1 MSETKRGGKMAL
13 DSWEDRRKLLVRF
26 QSELIQAFPDESDYN
41 VYIFGSFIRRDF
53 KPGISDIDLIIYC
66 NDFLKRCDIYD
77 FCSLFFKQEHL
88 PCDIL
93 EYSYMP
99 EGYIFVTGILNAFPM
114 TAYYPKSLRDELY
127 IIAKN
132 YQQYLERQ
140 EIKKKYMRWD
150 YLINKAKLEKGEEQ
164 THGRYSK

>member
-1 MSETKRGGKMAL
+1 MKL
-13 DSWEDRRKLLVRF
+13 DSWEKRRELLVRF

-41 VYIFGSFIRRDF
+41 VYVFGSFIRRDF

-77 FCSLFFKQEHL
+77 FCSQFFEQEQL

-99 EGYIFVTGILNAFPM
+99 EGYIFATGILNAFPM
-114 TAYYPKSLRDELY
+114 TDYYPKALRDELY
-127 IIAKN
+127 VITRN
-132 YQQYLERQ
+132 YQRYLERQ
-140 EIKKKYMRWD
+140 EIRKKYLRWD
-150 YLINKAKLEKGEEQ
+150 YLINKARLEKEEERAY
-164 THGRYSK
+164 GRHSE